1 MVSTQH
7 PIDVTA
13 LKAGPDEALL
23 GLFLARLR
31 RLLQQRS
38 DRADALNA
46 EGVRLLDQSIFS
58 TYCDCRA
65 LGGAAIASGLVQT
78 GRHRALRAGPQAG
91 AQTVAG

>member
-1 MVSTQH
+1 MLGIEQSSSVA
-7 PIDVTA
+7 ITA
-13 LKAGPDEALL
+13 ASDEALL

-38 DRADALNA
+38 DRLDALNA

-78 GRHRALRAGPQAG
+78 VMQQAPSAGEPTRVEA
-91 AQTVAG
+91 VSS